1 MSSLL
6 VKNPKLVGCYLSYI
20 AIHKEDQFATGCWG
34 GGIINIYGIAICKMK
49 YFTLQ
54 RRGLHF
60 SVKKPDQHA
69 SCFRDQKMSSTP
81 VDVLTNKKCT
91 ARQSMFFLSK
101 KGQQAS
107 RLFVKK
113 TGSRPVDFFF
123 VKNHASRASPF
134 FGPKKPTRKSIFSPR
149 AREVRDTQGQNEKS

>member
-69 SCFRDQKMSSTP
+69 SCFRDQKMSSTT
-81 VDVLTNKKCT
+81 VDVLTKKNVLHANRCFFVYKRP
-91 ARQSMFFLSK
+91 ASQSTFCQK
-101 KGQQAS
+101 NRQQAS
-107 RLFVKK
+107 RLF
-113 TGSRPVDFFF
+113 FC
-123 VKNHASRASPF
+123 
-134 FGPKKPTRKSIFSPR
+134 
-149 AREVRDTQGQNEKS
+149 

>member
-1 MSSLL
+1 
-6 VKNPKLVGCYLSYI
+6 
-20 AIHKEDQFATGCWG
+20 
-34 GGIINIYGIAICKMK
+34 
-49 YFTLQ
+49 
-54 RRGLHF
+54 
-60 SVKKPDQHA
+60 
-69 SCFRDQKMSSTP
+69 MSSTP

-149 AREVRDTQGQNEKS
+149 VREVRDTQGQNEKS